1 MYFWND
7 KINNNGMFDGQNWII
22 DLKCVQSR
30 FYRENNN
37 SGSWYSGSAGAARKT
52 KSLMPFAERGIDLHI
67 KEGTTS

>member
-22 DLKCVQSR
+22 DLKCVQRR
-30 FYRENNN
+30 FIERTIIQVHGIPALLGRQE
-37 SGSWYSGSAGAARKT
+37 

-67 KEGTTS
+67 KEGTMS